1 MKKQEH
7 SAGTRPEREGTFLS
21 SLIVFLLCAAAI
33 LWGVMVLKLDAHI
46 PLVTA
51 IAIASLYGVFYLR
64 IPYSQ
69 LEQSMLR
76 SLHDA
81 LGAILLLMTI
91 GPLIASWIA
100 SGTVPYI
107 IYLGLGMIAPSWLLV
122 FVALMCAILSAVT
135 GSSWTT
141 VGTVGVAFM
150 GISIGMGISLP
161 LTAGAILC
169 GAYFG
174 DKVSPLSDIVVFNSG
189 ITKVPIFHHVR
200 YVLYTT
206 IPAFVLSLAAFFF
219 LGLQYSGKSLDI
231 SAISAIR
238 DGLDGVFTFS
248 PLLWLPMLAVAV
260 GIFLKVPAVPALWLG
275 VVTGGIISV
284 GVQGVPFRKFMGF
297 LFNGFSIETGMD
309 SLNTILNRGGMTS
322 MMYIIALVVCSMSM
336 AGVFDRTKML
346 LKVAE
351 KLARATR
358 GRVGLIITTLVTGVI
373 TSFVASDPYIAALIP
388 VKAYEQEYDRQGLD
402 RCVLSRTVSDGGI
415 CFAPL
420 VPWGSN
426 GVFCATTLGIAVGA
440 YFPFYLMAFLTPVFS
455 VLTAVTGIG
464 VRYVSQ
470 RDPGAPE
477 AGEAPEE
484 QAAAAASRD

>member
-1 MKKQEH
+1 MVNKRGAK
-7 SAGTRPEREGTFLS
+7 RPEREGSFVS
-21 SLIVFLLCAAAI
+21 SLVVFLLCVTVI
-33 LWGVMVLKLDAHI
+33 LFGVMVLKLDAHI
-46 PLVTA
+46 PLVAA
-51 IAIASLYGVFYLR
+51 IAVSSLYGVFVLR
-64 IPYSQ
+64 IPYSE
-69 LEQSMLR
+69 LEQAMLR

-91 GPLIASWIA
+91 GPLIAAWI
-100 SGTVPYI
+100 SCGTVPYI
-107 IYLGLGMIAPSWLLV
+107 IYLGLGLIAPSWFLV

-141 VGTVGVAFM
+141 VGTIGVAFI

-174 DKVSPLSDIVVFNSG
+174 DKVSPISDVVVFNSG
-189 ITKVPIFHHVR
+189 IAKVPIFHHVK

-206 IPAFVLSLAAFFF
+206 VPAFALSLILFFF
-219 LGLQYSGKSLDI
+219 LGLQYGGKSLDV

-238 DGLDGVFTFS
+238 NGLAETFHFG
-248 PLLWLPMLAVAV
+248 PVLWLPMLAVAA
-260 GIFLKVPAVPALWLG
+260 GIFLKVPAVPSLWLG
-275 VVTGGIISV
+275 TVTGGLISV
-284 GVQGVPFRKFMGF
+284 LLQGAAVRQF
-297 LFNGFSIETGMD
+297 LGYLFSGFSIQTGSD
-309 SLNTILNRGGMTS
+309 SLDTILNRGGMTS
-322 MMYIIALVVCSMSM
+322 MMYIIALVICSMSM

-351 KLARATR
+351 RLTR
-358 GRVGLIITTLVTGVI
+358 ITHTRVGLIVTTLVTGII

-388 VKAYEQEYDRQGLD
+388 VKAYEKEYERQGLD

-426 GVFCATTLGIAVGA
+426 GVFCSTTLGIAVGA
-440 YFPFYLMAFLTPVFS
+440 YLPFYLMAFLTPVFS
-455 VLTAVTGIG
+455 ILTAVTGIG
-464 VRYVSQ
+464 IRYVTEAAPKEQEHGPADSVQ
-470 RDPGAPE
+470 R
-477 AGEAPEE
+477 
-484 QAAAAASRD
+484 Q